1 VIFHDVHIAKGAVV
15 RDCVVMQS
23 STIQEGV
30 EISAIIADKNVTI
43 RPGTKLNGTPNCP
56 FVVPKN
62 SQV

>member
-1 VIFHDVHIAKGAVV
+1 
-15 RDCVVMQS
+15 MQS